1 MTDFILMLLES
12 INGDLTSLSAS
23 NALTGTMDSFSGS
36 LYGYI
41 TSIQTNVALPI
52 AYVGRCSAYLRSMM
66 QQSNLKVPAV
76 QQWVWKL
83 WCICLSS

>member
-36 LYGYI
+36 RPSPSQLASSHRY
-41 TSIQTNVALPI
+41 SRFWALSWVKMAILP
-52 AYVGRCSAYLRSMM
+52 LRNRTRPERKAM
-66 QQSNLKVPAV
+66 
-76 QQWVWKL
+76 
-83 WCICLSS
+83 